1 MDNVLGSKSETG
13 SRLLVKSEL
22 EIADTWAKITIKR
35 WLKKIQGMKIG
46 SSGELAKSFLFDVIS
61 SARGD
66 LIKIDFAFNYYGKF
80 IDMGVGSGTSLGD
93 VKENT
98 TSRRLDGKMLGN
110 RRRPKKWYSKTF
122 HAEVM
127 KLSEIFAKEYGHRG
141 VIAITENVSDKSIN
155 NG

>member
-1 MDNVLGSKSETG
+1 MDNVLGSKSEAG
-13 SRLLVKSEL
+13 SKLMAKSEL
-22 EIADTWAKITIKR
+22 EIADAWAKITIKR

-61 SARGD
+61 SAQGD
-66 LIKIDFAFNYYGKF
+66 LVKIDFAFNYYGKF
-80 IDMGVGSGTSLGD
+80 IDMGVGRGTSLGD
-93 VKENT
+93 VKENI

-127 KLSEIFAKEYGHRG
+127 KLSEILSEQCGRKG
-141 VIAITENVSDKSIN
+141 VIAICENINDNSIA
-155 NG
+155 